1 MTGTVDGGVGHVLGR
16 VTDDTAGVGDAPL
29 ERSIAS
35 GIVDLGPST
44 PPRPT
49 ADESE
54 RVRTIDGVFSST
66 HRLGGELSLRYAGY
80 DVTVKSNGVV
90 HIEGPAGRT

>member
-1 MTGTVDGGVGHVLGR
+1 MPTDNAPCDWESTVVVVHEWGGDV
-16 VTDDTAGVGDAPL
+16 PL

-35 GIVDLGPST
+35 GIVDLGPPT
-44 PPRPT
+44 PPRPA

-90 HIEGPAGRT
+90 HIEGPPGRT